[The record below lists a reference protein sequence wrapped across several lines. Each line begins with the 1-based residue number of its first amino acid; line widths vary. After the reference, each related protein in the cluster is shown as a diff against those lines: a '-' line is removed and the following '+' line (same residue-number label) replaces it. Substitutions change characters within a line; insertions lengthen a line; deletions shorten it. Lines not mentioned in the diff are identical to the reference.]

1 MYTHIKNNHS
11 LYELL
16 SAFISKR
23 VTRNTTKKNVASP
36 SSNMNRAEYL
46 KASGRR

>member
-1 MYTHIKNNHS
+1 MNYYRR
-11 LYELL
+11 LYLKGLQE
-16 SAFISKR
+16 IQQ
-23 VTRNTTKKNVASP
+23 KNVASP

>member
-23 VTRNTTKKNVASP
+23 VTRNTTKNVASP
-36 SSNMNRAEYL
+36 SSNMNQAEYL